1 MSIYAQINNLG
12 LKFTDGTENQS
23 GIQEKAWF
31 IPLSWLKTIANP
43 KIGATA
49 GSILEITESHVMETG
64 KKPVQ
69 MAPLYKK
76 SGLKSTM
83 EGEELSKMFKM
94 CAEFF
99 IPQISADNLGTIGAI
114 KNYHGIVLL
123 KRPGVDTEF
132 IQVGSEGLAANV
144 TGAEVDLGTG
154 PTGSVGIKVTFEAYG
169 SMPFYVYKGELPSD
183 KVPSSASKSS

>member
-1 MSIYAQINNLG
+1 MGIYENLNNLG
-12 LKFTDGTENQS
+12 LNFKDGTENQS

-31 IPLSWLKTIANP
+31 IPLSWLKTISAS
-43 KIGATA
+43 KIGTTA
-49 GSILEITESHVMETG
+49 GSILEITESHVMEMG
-64 KKPVQ
+64 KKPIL

-94 CAEFF
+94 APEFF
-99 IPQISADNLGTIGAI
+99 IPQITADNLGTISAI
-114 KNYHGIVLL
+114 KNYRGIILI

-132 IQVGSEGLAANV
+132 IQIGSEGLAANV

-169 SMPFYVYKGELPSD
+169 SVPFYIYKGELPSD
-183 KVPSSASKSS
+183 AVPVAAKKI